1 MASREPRNSLTLF
14 GKVDA
19 VLGIFSMGMEFPSEE
34 HLCLPRSLQ
43 LTNTL
48 SFGGR
53 LFYYFGRFS
62 W

>member
-1 MASREPRNSLTLF
+1 MASRQARNSLTLF

-19 VLGIFSMGMEFPSEE
+19 VLGIWSMGISRQQEE
-34 HLCLPRSLQ
+34 NLYLQ
-43 LTNTL
+43 LMMTP